1 MFQTSTALMSRV
13 IGSLSLSTNSD
24 VVLQS
29 KGNIRFESSIFLVMM
44 VVNQQRIKVI
54 VLFITGA

>member
-1 MFQTSTALMSRV
+1 MFQTSTTLMSCI

-29 KGNIRFESSIFLVMM
+29 KGNIRFGSSIFLVMM
-44 VVNQQRIKVI
+44 MVIQQRIKVI
-54 VLFITGA
+54 VE

>member
-1 MFQTSTALMSRV
+1 MFQTSTALIPCV

-29 KGNIRFESSIFLVMM
+29 KVNIRFGSSIFLVMM
-44 VVNQQRIKVI
+44 MVIQQRIKVI
-54 VLFITGA
+54 VIFLTGA

>member
-1 MFQTSTALMSRV
+1 MSCV

-29 KGNIRFESSIFLVMM
+29 KGNIRLGSGIFLVMM
-44 VVNQQRIKVI
+44 VVIQQRIKVI

>member
-1 MFQTSTALMSRV
+1 MFQTSTTLMSCV

-29 KGNIRFESSIFLVMM
+29 KGNIRFGSSIFLVML
-44 VVNQQRIKVI
+44 VVIQQRIKVI